1 MELSYCDLQK
11 REVVSVTDG
20 KCFGKI
26 VDMTFSFP
34 RGVITGITVP
44 AKKSIFN
51 VFGFYEKLFIEDYK
65 IKKIGT
71 DVILVDL
78 NAKKPEPKLKPC
90 NPCDPCAPIFPQCPP
105 KAPEKRDFGEP
116 PDPSLFYE

>member
-1 MELSYCDLQK
+1 MELSFKDLQK
-11 REVVSVTDG
+11 REVINVPDG
-20 KCFGKI
+20 KSFGNI
-26 VDMTFSFP
+26 VDLTLSFP
-34 RGVITGITVP
+34 KGILIGITVP

-78 NAKKPEPKLKPC
+78 KAPPPRPPKKPDCCHDGVPI
-90 NPCDPCAPIFPQCPP
+90 NPPYDAPMPRNEI
-105 KAPEKRDFGEP
+105 D
-116 PDPSLFYE
+116 DDYE

>member
-1 MELSYCDLQK
+1 MELGYSDLQK
-11 REVVSVTDG
+11 REVVSITDG

-71 DVILVDL
+71 DAILVDL
-78 NAKKPEPKLKPC
+78 NAKKPEPKPKPC
-90 NPCDPCAPIFPQCPP
+90 NPCDPCAQIFPPCPP
-105 KAPEKRDFGEP
+105 PKNEGRTFDGP
-116 PDPSLFYE
+116 PDPSSYYE

>member
-1 MELSYCDLQK
+1 MELGYSDLQK
-11 REVVSVTDG
+11 REVVSITDG

-71 DVILVDL
+71 DAILVDL
-78 NAKKPEPKLKPC
+78 NAKKPEPKPKPC
-90 NPCDPCAPIFPQCPP
+90 NPCDPCAQIFPPFPPP
-105 KAPEKRDFGEP
+105 KHEGRDFDGP
-116 PDPSLFYE
+116 PDPSSYYE

>member
-1 MELSYCDLQK
+1 MKMNLNYSDLLK

-26 VDMTFSFP
+26 VDMAFSFP
-34 RGVITGITVP
+34 KGVITGITVP

-51 VFGFYEKLFIEDYK
+51 VFGFYEKIFIEDYK
-65 IKKIGT
+65 IKKIGA

-78 NAKKPEPKLKPC
+78 TAKRPEPLPPC
-90 NPCDPCAPIFPQCPP
+90 SPCPPQCPP
-105 KAPEKRDFGEP
+105 PRPPRGDFGCDNDGRP
-116 PDPSLFYE
+116 PFCE